1 MTRRVLIKSFENKIN
16 YAEIPEL
23 NYLIQSHNNDFKS
36 RFSTDHKQRCKQK
49 KGKTVYKSKGTGIQS
64 SKKEHHQPKF
74 APNELKALQNTL
86 LRSGI
91 EISKFDWLSNIYSLN
106 YSSPCR
112 HKWNKRRFGDDVN
125 RQWDN

>member
-49 KGKTVYKSKGTGIQS
+49 KKEKQS
-64 SKKEHHQPKF
+64 TKAKVLEFRVPKKNITTITNQNLP
-74 APNELKALQNTL
+74 PINTALQNTL

-106 YSSPCR
+106 YISPCR
-112 HKWNKRRFGDDVN
+112 HKWNKRKLV
-125 RQWDN
+125 W